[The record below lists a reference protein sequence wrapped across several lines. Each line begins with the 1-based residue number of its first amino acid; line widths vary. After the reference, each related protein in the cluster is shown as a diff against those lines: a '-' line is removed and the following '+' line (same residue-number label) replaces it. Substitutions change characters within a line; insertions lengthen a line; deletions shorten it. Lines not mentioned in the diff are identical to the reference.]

1 MLGGRALRK
10 NMLAIISAVFC
21 GILAMLIPL
30 CVWHQVNFPG
40 EPLTLGFF
48 CSGGAMR
55 SLESYEMSLEDL
67 SMTPFYLAFLL
78 SFAVSM
84 VAYVFSK
91 RHV

>member
-1 MLGGRALRK
+1 MRK
-10 NMLAIISAVFC
+10 NLLVAISAVFC

-40 EPLTLGFF
+40 QLLTFGSLEE
-48 CSGGAMR
+48 AMR
-55 SLESYEMSLEDL
+55 SLDGYRMSLEDF
-67 SMTPFYLAFLL
+67 SMIPFYVAFVL

-91 RHV
+91 RRI